1 MIRFFHS
8 LTFRLTLLY
17 SVYFCLLIVVS
28 LYSFHYFHVES
39 PTDSIKDQLHREAA
53 ELSAIYERG
62 GIVAASRALEA
73 RRHKEAERY
82 PFDALIDAQSAV
94 VTSNLPS
101 WPASSTQD
109 WLRTEA
115 DLHPAE
121 RTRVVKGKSVS
132 VRVDL
137 GGGRTI

>member
-1 MIRFFHS
+1 MMRLFHS

-82 PFDALIDAQSAV
+82 RFDARIHDNGAG
-94 VTSNLPS
+94 
-101 WPASSTQD
+101 
-109 WLRTEA
+109 E
-115 DLHPAE
+115 
-121 RTRVVKGKSVS
+121 TRHRPRSE
-132 VRVDL
+132 VR
-137 GGGRTI
+137 R